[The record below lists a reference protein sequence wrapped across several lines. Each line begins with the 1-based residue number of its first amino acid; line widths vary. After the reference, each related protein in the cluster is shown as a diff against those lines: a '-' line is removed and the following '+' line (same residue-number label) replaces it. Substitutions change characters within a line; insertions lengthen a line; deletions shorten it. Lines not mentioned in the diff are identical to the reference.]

1 VGGHAVVQE
10 RGPAI
15 MVLPFESLAASE
27 ADEMFARGLT
37 EELIFNLM
45 RFGELRLYSV
55 FGSFQEE
62 SSADPVELG
71 KRLDV
76 GYVIRGSVRRGPGRI
91 RLIIHLVDASSGQH
105 LWTETYDRAYTPD
118 GVFSLQEQLAADLAG
133 RLAEPYGI
141 INEVTADLF
150 RRQRPETLSAYECV
164 LRAFA
169 YRRALD
175 HALYDDSR
183 ACLEGAVQL
192 DPAYADAWALLAFAY
207 LDEYRFGYGP
217 RAGDAEVLDL
227 ALSTARHAVELDGD
241 GVQGLLALSSVQFYR
256 REFGEADA
264 THRRLLSLNP
274 TNSEVLAQV
283 GWRTAFARDWDEG
296 IGYLKEAMARSVKVP
311 DWYRL
316 IMTFDHYRRGDY
328 KAALDE
334 LGDVA
339 TTKWVFMPVTLAAIY
354 GQLGNQD
361 EAAAAL
367 DRTTTLSPGFLE
379 NPRAEFELHNVPPAL
394 IDQLMEGLRKAGLD
408 MPIT

>member
-1 VGGHAVVQE
+1 M
-10 RGPAI
+10 I
-15 MVLPFESLAASE
+15 
-27 ADEMFARGLT
+27 
-37 EELIFNLM
+37 
-45 RFGELRLYSV
+45 
-55 FGSFQEE
+55 
-62 SSADPVELG
+62 
-71 KRLDV
+71 K
-76 GYVIRGSVRRGPGRI
+76 GSVRRGPGQV

-105 LWTETYDRAYTPD
+105 LWTETYDRALTPE
-118 GVFSLQEQLAADLAG
+118 GVFGLQEQLAADLAG

-141 INEVTADLF
+141 IHEVTADLF

-169 YRRALD
+169 YRRGLD
-175 HALYDDSR
+175 HALYAGSR
-183 ACLEGAVQL
+183 ACLERAVQL
-192 DPAYADAWALLAFAY
+192 DPDYAEAWALLAFAY
-207 LDEYRFGYGP
+207 LDEYRFSYGP

-227 ALSTARHAVELDGD
+227 ALSTARHARELDGD

-256 REFGEADA
+256 REFAEADA

-274 TNSEVLAQV
+274 TNPEVLAQV
-283 GWRTAFARDWDEG
+283 GWRTAFAYDWDEG
-296 IGYLKEAMARSVKVP
+296 IGYLREAMARSIKMP

-328 KAALDE
+328 EAALDE

-339 TTKWVFMPVTLAAIY
+339 TTKWVFAPLTLAAIH

-367 DRTTTLSPGFLE
+367 DRTMDLNPGFLE
-379 NPRAEFELHNVPPAL
+379 NPRAAFELHNVPPAL
-394 IDQLMEGLRKAGLD
+394 IDQLMEGLRKAGLE